1 MVKPSPGS
9 DRPAQAGSCTA
20 QCSLYPYRDT
30 LCRSHPDCLMLA
42 VKQLEAPPRE
52 PAAEE
57 HQVSESVVRS
67 LEGGHCRTR
76 SVRDVSGR
84 ALVEDVELHC
94 RTLTLEVLMTPES
107 VDPDEVNRPPR

>member
-1 MVKPSPGS
+1 MMSHGS

-20 QCSLYPYRDT
+20 QCNLYPYRDT

-42 VKQLEAPPRE
+42 VRQLQEPPRD
-52 PAAEE
+52 PAAED

-107 VDPDEVNRPPR
+107 AGTDSLKPPRG

>member
-1 MVKPSPGS
+1 MPNAGS

-20 QCSLYPYRDT
+20 QCNLYPYRDT

-42 VKQLEAPPRE
+42 VRQLEAPRSD
-52 PAAEE
+52 PAAED
-57 HQVSESVVRS
+57 HQVCESVVRS

-94 RTLTLEVLMTPES
+94 RTLTLEVLMTPE
-107 VDPDEVNRPPR
+107 PTGMDEVKPP